1 MQSRVLKIVVGGVI
15 LFFAG
20 IPAIFGQVYGF
31 RLQQADSLY
40 IDKKYTQSLEHYKT
54 ILSQDQY
61 TPAMLLKMA
70 YIDEGLNHIGPALY
84 YLNLY
89 YLATNDKTVLTKMEE
104 LAGRY
109 NLEGYENSDADQ
121 ALTFYRDY
129 HFHITLAL
137 GVIAIFFVSLAVS
150 IRRKGRRPIAT
161 GILTAIILIG
171 LFVHVNIGGKISLGV
186 VGSSNTF
193 LMQGPSPGAPLVEIV
208 NEGHRVEI
216 IGKKDVW
223 VEVLWEGEPAYV
235 KEGNL
240 LPVVL

>member
-15 LFFAG
+15 LFFSHLA
-20 IPAIFGQVYGF
+20 PVLGQISGF

-40 IDKKYTQSLEHYKT
+40 IDKKYIQSLEHYKT

-70 YIDEGLNHIGPALY
+70 YIEEGLNHIGPALY

-89 YLATNDKTVLTKMEE
+89 YAVSNDKTVLTKMEE
-104 LAGRY
+104 LAMRY

-121 ALTFYRDY
+121 AFTFYRDH

-137 GVIAIFFVSLAVS
+137 GVIVLFFVSLAFS
-150 IRRKGRRPIAT
+150 ISRKGRRPIAT
-161 GILTAIILIG
+161 GVLTAVILLV
-171 LFVHVNIGGKISLGV
+171 LFVHVNLGGKISLGV

-193 LMQGPSPGAPLVEIV
+193 LMQGPSPGAALVEVV

-223 VEVLWEGEPAYV
+223 VEVLWEGEPAYIR
-235 KEGNL
+235 EGNI
-240 LPVVL
+240 LPVEL

>member
-1 MQSRVLKIVVGGVI
+1 MQSRVLKIVVAGVI
-15 LFFAG
+15 LFLAG
-20 IPAIFGQVYGF
+20 ITPTLGQISGF

-54 ILSQDQY
+54 ILNQDQY

-70 YIDEGLNHIGPALY
+70 YIEEGLNQIGPALY
-84 YLNLY
+84 HLNLY
-89 YLATNDKTVLTKMEE
+89 YIATNDKTVLTKMEE
-104 LAGRY
+104 VATRY
-109 NLEGYENSDADQ
+109 NLEGYENSDAEQ
-121 ALTFYRDY
+121 AVTFYHDY

-137 GVIAIFFVSLAVS
+137 GVIAIFLMSLS
-150 IRRKGRRPIAT
+150 ISRRRKGKRPIAT
-161 GILTAIILIG
+161 GILTAFVLIA
-171 LFVHVNIGGKISLGV
+171 LFVHVNVGGKISLGV

-193 LMQGPSPGAPLVEIV
+193 LMQGPSPGAPLVQIV

-223 VEVLWEGEPAYV
+223 VEVLWEGEPAYI

-240 LPVVL
+240 LTVEL

>member
-15 LFFAG
+15 LFFAR
-20 IPAIFGQVYGF
+20 IPAILGQISGF

-70 YIDEGLNHIGPALY
+70 YIEEGLNHIGPALY

-89 YLATNDKTVLTKMEE
+89 YVVSNDKTVLTKMEE
-104 LAGRY
+104 LATRY

-121 ALTFYRDY
+121 AFTFYRDY

-137 GVIAIFFVSLAVS
+137 GVIAHIFCLARFFHQSKGQTSDRDRSFDRRHFDGIVCS
-150 IRRKGRRPIAT
+150 RQPRRKNFFGCCRFFKYIFDARSVT
-161 GILTAIILIG
+161 GCRT
-171 LFVHVNIGGKISLGV
+171 
-186 VGSSNTF
+186 
-193 LMQGPSPGAPLVEIV
+193 
-208 NEGHRVEI
+208 R
-216 IGKKDVW
+216 
-223 VEVLWEGEPAYV
+223 
-235 KEGNL
+235 
-240 LPVVL
+240 

>member
-1 MQSRVLKIVVGGVI
+1 MG
-15 LFFAG
+15 LFFFLHTSHP
-20 IPAIFGQVYGF
+20 ILGQISGF

-70 YIDEGLNHIGPALY
+70 YIEEGLNHIGPALY

-89 YLATNDKTVLTKMEE
+89 YVVSNDKTVLTKMEE
-104 LAGRY
+104 LATRY

-121 ALTFYRDY
+121 AFTFYRDY

-137 GVIAIFFVSLAVS
+137 GVIVIFFVSLAFS
-150 IRRKGRRPIAT
+150 ISRKGRRPIAT
-161 GILTAIILIG
+161 GVLTAVILLV

-193 LMQGPSPGAPLVEIV
+193 LMQGPSPGAALVEVV

-223 VEVLWEGEPAYV
+223 VEILWDGVPAYI

-240 LPVVL
+240 LPVEL